1 VDHKHSIYLTT
12 LFVKFPIATDY
23 GKGEPRLL
31 VVSSDVAEGIP
42 VTFDSY
48 EKGKD
53 VNGKEIR
60 NTVYYKDSSQ
70 REEKTTATSYR
81 I

>member
-1 VDHKHSIYLTT
+1 M
-12 LFVKFPIATDY
+12 KFPIATDY
-23 GKGEPRLL
+23 GKNEPRLL
-31 VVSSDVAEGIP
+31 IVSTDVTEDIS